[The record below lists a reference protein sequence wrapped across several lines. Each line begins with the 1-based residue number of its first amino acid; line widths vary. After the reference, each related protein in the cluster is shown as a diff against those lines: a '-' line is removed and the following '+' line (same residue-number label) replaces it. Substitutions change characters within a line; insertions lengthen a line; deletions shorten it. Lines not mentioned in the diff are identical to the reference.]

1 MSSSLRPTSLSSRK
15 VPTSLRS
22 SVATSQPN
30 WQPTAI
36 ALALALGSAGQAHAE
51 QKNSAA
57 KESAVTLQA
66 VQVEAKVFDANPYS
80 EEGAPYKA
88 KVSGDQRRVKELAE
102 TPATISVIT
111 QAAVKESGKSDLRSI
126 LGAQPGITIGT
137 GENGNA
143 FGDRYIIRGH
153 EARSDV
159 FIDGLRDPGMTTRES
174 FAVDQIEITKGPSS
188 TFAGRGS
195 TGGAINSVTK
205 QPNSDKDFTEIGV
218 GFGTDDYSRTTLDTN
233 KVINDRA
240 SVRLN
245 LLSASETVPDRDP
258 ADKSRRGLLLSG
270 KLKATDQLDLSADY
284 YHLEAKDTPDLGT
297 YFNTTTRKPVKNIP
311 VYLQS
316 GRDHLDTDV
325 DTLTLKAGFRISDK
339 LRLQNSTRIGKT
351 ENSYITTG
359 ARGGTRNAND
369 ATAPNTPTITLSTH
383 QGYQEVEYLVN
394 RLDVFLDSKI
404 AGLNHQ
410 FVFGAEFNDEKVL
423 NGVHTAVAGSA
434 MPNCKTGTTSAAA
447 ANNAYCAVD
456 GNGQALPNIDRLLPA
471 YVKGV
476 SDSDYHIR
484 TTSLTAMDTVDFNE
498 QWSAFAGLRYDHF
511 DYENVVGTGLTSPKV
526 KHKYSDGFINGNAG
540 LTYKIN
546 SLGNFYASVS
556 SSTDINGGESDVGGS
571 CGYGGICVPSAA
583 SGSTAT
589 IGDSKPEKTLNYEVG
604 TKWQLLQQKLLVT
617 AALFRTIKS
626 DVQEQSAA
634 NAYTTIGTLN
644 TGKNRVQGA
653 EFSVVGNL
661 TQKLSTQLGVTV
673 MDSEVLESFT
683 PANKGKQ
690 LSNFARKQASAQ
702 LKYQFAPKFA
712 VGGAATYQ
720 SKMFA
725 GQPDTAAGFNATTG
739 RYNIVVPSYTVF
751 DAFAE
756 YKFSDK
762 LNARLNVNNVTNKD
776 YYLAAYQSGSFMY
789 LGDKRNAHITLTY
802 KF

>member
-36 ALALALGSAGQAHAE
+36 ALALALGSGGQAHAE
-51 QKNSAA
+51 QTNSAA

-297 YFNTTTRKPVKNIP
+297 YFNSTTRKPVKNIP

-359 ARGGTRNAND
+359 ARGATRGVND
-369 ATAPNTPTITLSTH
+369 ATAPNAPTITLSTH

>member
-1 MSSSLRPTSLSSRK
+1 MSSSLRPTPSSSRK
-15 VPTSLRS
+15 IPASLRS
-22 SVATSQPN
+22 SVAASQPN
-30 WQPTAI
+30 WQPTAM
-36 ALALALGSAGQAHAE
+36 ALALALGSAGPVHAQQQNNTAE
-51 QKNSAA
+51 
-57 KESAVTLQA
+57 EGAVTLQA

-80 EEGAPYKA
+80 EAGAPYKA

-111 QAAVKESGKSDLRSI
+111 QAAVKESGKSDLRAI

-195 TGGAINSVTK
+195 TGGAINSITK
-205 QPNSDKDFTEIGV
+205 QPNSDKDFTEVGI
-218 GFGTDDYSRTTLDTN
+218 GFGTDDYRRTTLDTN

-240 SVRLN
+240 SLRLN
-245 LLSASETVPDRDP
+245 LLDASETVPDRDP

-270 KLKATDQLDLSADY
+270 KLKATDALDLSADY
-284 YHLEAKDTPDLGT
+284 YHLEARDTPDLGT
-297 YFNTTTRKPVKNIP
+297 YFNTTTRKPVKHIP

-325 DTLTLKAGFRISDK
+325 DTLTLKAGFRINER
-339 LRLQNSTRIGKT
+339 LRLQNATRIGKT

-359 ARGGTRNAND
+359 ARGSTRNAND

-383 QGYQEVEYLVN
+383 QGWQEVEYLVN
-394 RLDVFLDSKI
+394 RLDVFLDSKL

-423 NGVHTAVAGSA
+423 NGVHAAVAGTAS
-434 MPNCKTGTTSAAA
+434 PNCATGSATS
-447 ANNAYCAVD
+447 NNSYCAVD
-456 GNGQALPNIDRLLPA
+456 ANGRALPNINRLLPA

-484 TTSLTAMDTVDFNE
+484 TTSLTAMDTVDFNAR
-498 QWSAFAGLRYDHF
+498 WSAFAGVRYDHF
-511 DYENVVGTGLTSPKV
+511 DYENIVGTGLTAPKV
-526 KHKYSDGFINGNAG
+526 THRYSDGFVNGNAG

-546 SLGNFYASVS
+546 SLGNVYASVS

-571 CGYGGICVPSAA
+571 CGYGGICVPPSS
-583 SGSTAT
+583 SGSTVT
-589 IGDSKPEKTLNYEVG
+589 IGDSRPEQTLNYELG
-604 TKWQLLQQKLLVT
+604 TKWQLLQQKLLIT

-644 TGKNRVQGA
+644 TGKNQVQGI

-673 MDSEVLESFT
+673 MDSEVLASFT
-683 PANKGKQ
+683 PANKGRQ

-702 LKYQFAPKFA
+702 IKYQLAPKFA
-712 VGGAATYQ
+712 LGGAAIYQ

-725 GQPDTAAGFNATTG
+725 GQPDTAAGFNTTTG
-739 RYNIVVPSYTVF
+739 LYNIVVPSYTVF

-756 YKFSDK
+756 YTFSDS
-762 LNARLNVNNVTNKD
+762 LSARLNVNNVTDKD

-802 KF
+802 RF

>member
-1 MSSSLRPTSLSSRK
+1 MSSNLRSSPNSSRKIPSSLRLQAVT
-15 VPTSLRS
+15 
-22 SVATSQPN
+22 AQPN

-36 ALALALGSAGQAHAE
+36 ALALALGGAGQV
-51 QKNSAA
+51 SAQETVSTGKA
-57 KESAVTLQA
+57 DEGTVTLQA

-88 KVSGDQRRVKELAE
+88 KISGDQRRVKELAE

-195 TGGAINSVTK
+195 TGGAINSITK
-205 QPNSDKDFTEIGV
+205 QPNADKDFTEIGI
-218 GFGTDDYSRTTLDTN
+218 GFGTDDYRRTTLDTN
-233 KVINDRA
+233 QVINDRA

-245 LLSASETVPDRDP
+245 LLDASEQVPEREP

-270 KLKATDQLDLSADY
+270 KLKATEKLDLSADF
-284 YHLEAKDTPDLGT
+284 YHLDAQDTPDLGT
-297 YFNTTTRKPVKNIP
+297 YFNTTTRKPVKDIP

-325 DTLTLKAGFRISDK
+325 DTLTLKAGFRLNDK

-351 ENSYITTG
+351 QNSYITTG
-359 ARGGTRNAND
+359 ARGSTRNVND
-369 ATAPNTPTITLSTH
+369 AMAPNTPTITLSTH

-434 MPNCKTGTTSAAA
+434 TPNCATGTSTT
-447 ANNAYCAVD
+447 NNSYCALD
-456 GNGQALPNIDRLLPA
+456 GSGKPLANINRLLPA
-471 YVKGV
+471 YVRGV

-498 QWSAFAGLRYDHF
+498 QWSAFAGIRYDHF
-511 DYENVVGTGLTSPKV
+511 DYENIVGTGLTAPKV
-526 KHKYSDGFINGNAG
+526 THKYSDGFVNGNAG

-546 SLGNFYASVS
+546 SLGNVYASVS

-571 CGYGGICVPSAA
+571 CGYGGICLPPANTGV
-583 SGSTAT
+583 T
-589 IGDSKPEKTLNYEVG
+589 IAVSKPEKTLNYEIG

-644 TGKNRVQGA
+644 TGKNRVQGV

-702 LKYQFAPKFA
+702 LKYQLAPKFA

-739 RYNIVVPSYTVF
+739 LYNIVVPSYTVF

>member
-1 MSSSLRPTSLSSRK
+1 MSSSLCSSSISRRK
-15 VPTSLRS
+15 VPSSLRPQ
-22 SVATSQPN
+22 VATTPPN

-36 ALALALGSAGQAHAE
+36 ALALALGGTGQVSAQE
-51 QKNSAA
+51 PVSAA
-57 KESAVTLQA
+57 KADVDAAVTLQA

-88 KVSGDQRRVKELAE
+88 KISGDQRRVKELAE

-195 TGGAINSVTK
+195 TGGAINSITK
-205 QPNSDKDFTEIGV
+205 QPNADKDFTEIGI
-218 GFGTDDYSRTTLDTN
+218 GFGTDDYRRTTLDTN
-233 KVINDRA
+233 KVINERA

-245 LLSASETVPDRDP
+245 LLDASEQVPDRDP
-258 ADKSRRGLLLSG
+258 ADKSRRGMLLSG
-270 KLKATDQLDLSADY
+270 KLKATDKLDLSADF
-284 YHLEAKDTPDLGT
+284 YHLDAQDTPDLGT
-297 YFNTTTRKPVKNIP
+297 YFNTTTRKPVKDIP

-325 DTLTLKAGFRISDK
+325 DTLTLKAGFRINDK

-359 ARGGTRNAND
+359 ARGTVRGAND
-369 ATAPNTPTITLSTH
+369 ANPGVATITLSTH
-383 QGYQEVEYLVN
+383 QGWQEVEYLVN

-410 FVFGAEFNDEKVL
+410 FVFGAEVNDEKVL
-423 NGVHTAVAGSA
+423 NGVFTPVAGSA
-434 MPNCKTGTTSAAA
+434 TPNCSTGTGT
-447 ANNAYCAVD
+447 NNSYCALD
-456 GNGQALPNIDRLLPA
+456 ANGQVVANVNRLLPVYERGA
-471 YVKGV
+471 

-484 TTSLTAMDTVDFNE
+484 TTSLTAMDTVDFDEN
-498 QWSAFAGLRYDHF
+498 WSVFAGVRYDHF
-511 DYENVVGTGLTSPKV
+511 DYKNIVGTTTKV
-526 KHKYSDGFINGNAG
+526 THEYSDGFVNGNAG

-546 SLGNFYASVS
+546 SLGNVYASVS

-571 CGYGGICVPSAA
+571 CGYGGICVPT
-583 SGSTAT
+583 GSQISDA
-589 IGDSKPEKTLNYEVG
+589 KPERTLNYELG
-604 TKWQLLQQKLLVT
+604 TKWQLLQQKLLAT

-626 DVQEQSAA
+626 DVQEGTG
-634 NAYTTIGTLN
+634 YTTTGSIN
-644 TGKNRVQGA
+644 TGKNQVQGI
-653 EFSVVGNL
+653 EFSLVGNV
-661 TQKLSTQLGVTV
+661 TPKLSTQVGVTL
-673 MDSEVLESFT
+673 MDSEVLKSFT
-683 PANKGKQ
+683 ATNKGLQ
-690 LSNFARKQASAQ
+690 LSNFARKQANAQ
-702 LKYQFAPKFA
+702 LKYQFTPQFA
-712 VGGAATYQ
+712 LGGAATYQ
-720 SKMFA
+720 SEMYA
-725 GQPDTAAGFNATTG
+725 GQPDSAAGYDLINN
-739 RYNIVVPSYTVF
+739 RYSIVVPSYTVF

-762 LNARLNVNNVTNKD
+762 LNARLNVNNVTDKD
-776 YYLAAYQSGSFMY
+776 YYLAAYRSGSFMY

>member
-1 MSSSLRPTSLSSRK
+1 MSSNLHHPLNANRKVPSSLRQQA
-15 VPTSLRS
+15 
-22 SVATSQPN
+22 ATTPPN
-30 WQPTAI
+30 WQPTAM
-36 ALALALGSAGQAHAE
+36 ALALALGGAGQAGAQE
-51 QKNSAA
+51 
-57 KESAVTLQA
+57 AVTLQA

-359 ARGGTRNAND
+359 ARGATRNAND
-369 ATAPNTPTITLSTH
+369 ATAPNTPTVTLSTH
-383 QGYQEVEYLVN
+383 QGYQEVEYVVN

-526 KHKYSDGFINGNAG
+526 THKYSDGFINGNAG

-546 SLGNFYASVS
+546 SLGNVYASVS

>member
-51 QKNSAA
+51 QTNSAA
-57 KESAVTLQA
+57 KESAVTLHA

-88 KVSGDQRRVKELAE
+88 KISGDQRRVKELAE

-195 TGGAINSVTK
+195 TGGAINSITK
-205 QPNSDKDFTEIGV
+205 QPNADKDFTEIGI
-218 GFGTDDYSRTTLDTN
+218 GFGTDDYRRTTLDAN
-233 KVINDRA
+233 KVIHDRA

-245 LLSASETVPDRDP
+245 LLDASEQVPDREP

-270 KLKATDQLDLSADY
+270 KLKTTDKLDLSADF
-284 YHLEAKDTPDLGT
+284 YHLDAQDTPDLGT
-297 YFNTTTRKPVKNIP
+297 YFNSTTRKPVKDIP

-325 DTLTLKAGFRISDK
+325 DTLTLKAGFRFNDK

-351 ENSYITTG
+351 KNSYITTG
-359 ARGGTRNAND
+359 ARGAVRGIND
-369 ATAPNTPTITLSTH
+369 ANSGVATITLSNH
-383 QGYQEVEYLVN
+383 QGWQEVKYLVN

-410 FVFGAEFNDEKVL
+410 FVFGAEINDEKVL
-423 NGVHTAVAGSA
+423 NGFFTPVAGTA
-434 MPNCKTGTTSAAA
+434 IPNCSTGSGTNNSFCALDGSGKSL
-447 ANNAYCAVD
+447 ANIN
-456 GNGQALPNIDRLLPA
+456 RLLPA
-471 YVKGV
+471 YVRGGT
-476 SDSDYHIR
+476 DSDYHIR
-484 TTSLTAMDTVDFNE
+484 TTSLTVMDTVDFYEN
-498 QWSAFAGLRYDHF
+498 WSAFAGVRYDHF
-511 DYENVVGTGLTSPKV
+511 DYKNIVGTTTKV
-526 KHKYSDGFINGNAG
+526 THEYSDGFVNGNAG
-540 LTYKIN
+540 LTYRIN
-546 SLGNFYASVS
+546 SLGNVYASVS

-571 CGYGGICVPSAA
+571 CGYGGICVPPAS
-583 SGSTAT
+583 SGSTVT
-589 IGDSKPEKTLNYEVG
+589 IGDSKPEKTLNYEIG

-661 TQKLSTQLGVTV
+661 TQKLSTQLGITV

-725 GQPDTAAGFNATTG
+725 GQPDTAAGFNTTTG
-739 RYNIVVPSYTVF
+739 LYNIVVPSYTVL

>member
-1 MSSSLRPTSLSSRK
+1 MTSSLCPQTFSSRK
-15 VPTSLRS
+15 APNSLRLS
-22 SVATSQPN
+22 DVSTQPN

-36 ALALALGSAGQAHAE
+36 ALALALGGTGQIHAQQIDGTEINSE
-51 QKNSAA
+51 QGT
-57 KESAVTLQA
+57 VTLQA
-66 VQVEAKVFDANPYS
+66 VQVEAKVFDSNPYS

-88 KVSGDQRRVKELAE
+88 KVSGDQRRVKEIAE

-205 QPNSDKDFTEIGV
+205 QPNSDKDFTEIGL
-218 GFGTDDYSRTTLDTN
+218 GFGTDDYRRATLDTN

-245 LLSASETVPDRDP
+245 LLDASETVPDREP

-270 KLKATDQLDLSADY
+270 KLKATDKLDLSADY
-284 YHLEAKDTPDLGT
+284 YHLEAKDLPDLGT
-297 YFNTTTRKPVKNIP
+297 YFNTTTRKPVKDIP

-325 DTLTLKAGFRISDK
+325 DTLTLKAGFRVNER

-351 ENSYITTG
+351 QNSYITTG
-359 ARGGTRNAND
+359 ARGAIRSPSDSSPGVE
-369 ATAPNTPTITLSTH
+369 TITLSTH
-383 QGYQEVEYLVN
+383 QGWQEVEYLVN
-394 RLDVFLDSKI
+394 RLDVFLDSKM

-410 FVFGAEFNDEKVL
+410 FVFGAEFNDEKVV
-423 NGVHTAVAGSA
+423 NGVYTAVAGSA
-434 MPNCKTGTTSAAA
+434 TPNCATGTSTT
-447 ANNAYCAVD
+447 NNSYCALD
-456 GNGQALPNIDRLLPA
+456 GSGQPFANINRLLPA
-471 YVKGV
+471 YEKGV

-484 TTSLTAMDTVDFNE
+484 TSSLTAMDTVDFNE
-498 QWSAFAGLRYDHF
+498 QWSAFAGIRYDHF
-511 DYENVVGTGLTSPKV
+511 DYKNIVGSTTKV
-526 KHKYSDGFINGNAG
+526 THKYSDGFVNGNAG

-546 SLGNFYASVS
+546 SLGNVYASVS

-571 CGYGGICVPSAA
+571 CGYGGICVPT
-583 SGSTAT
+583 GSQISDA
-589 IGDSKPEKTLNYEVG
+589 KPEKTVNYEIG
-604 TKWQLLQQKLLVT
+604 TKWQLLQQKLLAT

-626 DVQEQSAA
+626 DVQEGTG
-634 NAYTTIGTLN
+634 YTTTGSIN
-644 TGKNRVQGA
+644 TGKNQVQGV
-653 EFSVVGNL
+653 EFSLVGNL
-661 TQKLSTQLGVTV
+661 TPKLSTQMAVTL
-673 MDSEVLESFT
+673 MDSEILESFT
-683 PANKGKQ
+683 ATNKGLQ
-690 LSNFARKQASAQ
+690 LSNFARKQANAQ
-702 LKYQFAPKFA
+702 FKYQFTPVFA
-712 VGGAATYQ
+712 LGGAATYQ
-720 SKMFA
+720 SEMYA
-725 GQPDTAAGFNATTG
+725 GQPDSAAGYDFTNN
-739 RYNIVVPSYTVF
+739 RYNIVVPAYTVF

-756 YKFSDK
+756 YKFSEK
-762 LNARLNVNNVTNKD
+762 LNARLNVNNVTDKD
-776 YYLAAYQSGSFMY
+776 YYLAAYRSGSFMY